1 MREWLREHLE
11 LVLQREVVGLLF
23 PADSSEL
30 ALPTDALLVGW
41 LDRWTTRRRVALE
54 RVQQERDLPR
64 LAEARWTDSALPVAA
79 KLKKRFSTKTTDKY
93 VWATGEEQCK

>member
-30 ALPTDALLVGW
+30 ALPTDALARLHDLATALAMLRNYVGIDVHA
-41 LDRWTTRRRVALE
+41 LLNHVLAREVRV
-54 RVQQERDLPR
+54 RVGVRVGIR
-64 LAEARWTDSALPVAA
+64 V
-79 KLKKRFSTKTTDKY
+79 
-93 VWATGEEQCK
+93 